1 MITKHIVVEPFDE
14 HWRLDFLK
22 IQNELTD
29 ALGQLAIS
37 IEHVGSTS
45 VQGLSAKP
53 IIDIDVVIKDYNALK
68 DTISALEKIGYQ
80 YEGDLGIPGREAFR
94 YDGKDH
100 LKKHHLYVCPADSP
114 ELKRHIAF
122 RNYLRTHPDAVRKY
136 SLIKEEGAKKY
147 PDDIERY
154 IESQVFIREFKGQL
168 HRYLNIHRII
178 WEKIDNIKDKV
189 NVKGSEIV
197 KFTTKLEGYSKTVN
211 LIDGRINQMSTYIS
225 TREKIVKADPE
236 LTEFLAISGYR
247 YETLRDT
254 LNYIQYLWDMTQTHL
269 NQAKSLFFEIKSD
282 VTNSSV
288 SNLTVVTSMSAGA
301 SLLGLLNES
310 LPTIN
315 LMGFV
320 YFLILALIGWI
331 STKILSFIGKQRKY
345 EVTDVEYDKDI
356 K

>member
-1 MITKHIVVEPFDE
+1 MGLGVVYWTQQLEGQRGERKMITKHIVVEPFDE

-154 IESQVFIREFKGQL
+154 IEYKSPFIEGI
-168 HRYLNIHRII
+168 Y
-178 WEKIDNIKDKV
+178 
-189 NVKGSEIV
+189 SE
-197 KFTTKLEGYSKTVN
+197 
-211 LIDGRINQMSTYIS
+211 
-225 TREKIVKADPE
+225 
-236 LTEFLAISGYR
+236 
-247 YETLRDT
+247 
-254 LNYIQYLWDMTQTHL
+254 
-269 NQAKSLFFEIKSD
+269 
-282 VTNSSV
+282 
-288 SNLTVVTSMSAGA
+288 
-301 SLLGLLNES
+301 
-310 LPTIN
+310 
-315 LMGFV
+315 MG
-320 YFLILALIGWI
+320 I
-331 STKILSFIGKQRKY
+331 
-345 EVTDVEYDKDI
+345 
-356 K
+356 